1 MTQTIKLHLK
11 KKELY
16 GTCRI
21 SGSKSISNRLLIMAF
36 LGGRNVHFRN
46 IAKADDTRLLSRSLK
61 QIRICGSS
69 QIPMILDARNA
80 GTVFRFMTACLVTQ
94 KGLWHLTG
102 SPRMMERPIGPLVDA
117 LRELG
122 AEITYCDKEGYPPI
136 NIRGCKLKKGKVKVD
151 ASKSSQFVSALMLIG
166 PCLITGLQIRWE
178 GTMVSFPYVEMTG
191 RLMREFGID
200 CRIGENIINVPYG
213 FYDPKE
219 MYVEPDWSSASYWYQ
234 MVALSDKAEVALP
247 GFVKESVQGDS
258 ACAWIFDSLG
268 VKTEFTGQGIVLRS
282 KETTS
287 KELTFDLSGSP
298 DLVPAVLATCAAKN
312 VKVTITG
319 VEHLRYK
326 ESDRIESLSRELAKI
341 GAKVEATGGTVIMTP
356 GGDISGEKDVV
367 FETYADHRL
376 AMALAPLVLEMG
388 QISIE
393 DPDVVEKSYPE
404 YWKDIQN
411 MGLCSVEMMS

>member
-1 MTQTIKLHLK
+1 MTQTIRLQLK
-11 KKELY
+11 KKEFY

-36 LGGRNVHFRN
+36 LGGKNVHFKN
-46 IAKADDTRLLSRSLK
+46 ISKADDTRLLSRSLK

-102 SPRMMERPIGPLVDA
+102 TQRMRKRPIGPLVDA
-117 LRELG
+117 LRDLG
-122 AEITYCDKEGYPPI
+122 ADITYCDEEGYPPI
-136 NIRGCKLKKGKVKVD
+136 NIRGCKLKKGRVTVD

-166 PCLITGLQIRWE
+166 PCMNTGLQIRWKGE
-178 GTMVSFPYVEMTG
+178 MVSFPYVEMTA
-191 RLMREFGID
+191 RLMQAFGID
-200 CRIGENIINVPYG
+200 CRIGENMISVPYG

-219 MYVEPDWSSASYWYQ
+219 MFVEPDWSSASYWYQ
-234 MVALSDKAEVALP
+234 MVALSEKAEVVLP
-247 GFVKESVQGDS
+247 GFSKDSVQGDRI
-258 ACAWIFDSLG
+258 CAEIFDPLG
-268 VKTEFTGQGIVLRS
+268 VKTEFTGQGIILRR
-282 KETTS
+282 KEAGA
-287 KELTFDLSGSP
+287 KELAFDLSGSP

-312 VKVTITG
+312 VTVTVTG

-341 GAKVEATGGTVIMTP
+341 GARVEASGGTIKMIP
-356 GGDISGEKDVV
+356 GGMISEKNDVV

-388 QISIE
+388 RISIE
-393 DPDVVEKSYPE
+393 DPEVVEKSYPE

-411 MGLCSVEMMS
+411 MGLCSVETMS